1 MLNVYYKSIYILL
14 YYIYIHIHIILRY
27 NTRDN
32 GQKTNNFMGKNHL
45 NVRGRSCYTIC
56 YTTGP
61 EQHVVYIYAAW
72 IAEVHQ
78 TQKYISSAAEPMV
91 RAHTAYA

>member
-1 MLNVYYKSIYILL
+1 MYIKRIYILL
-14 YYIYIHIHIILRY
+14 YYIYIHIILRY

-32 GQKTNNFMGKNHL
+32 GQQANNFMEKSSKRPRTIVLH
-45 NVRGRSCYTIC
+45 CYM
-56 YTTGP
+56 TGP
-61 EQHVVYIYAAW
+61 EQHVVYIYVAW

-91 RAHTAYA
+91 RAYTAYA

>member
-1 MLNVYYKSIYILL
+1 MLYD
-14 YYIYIHIHIILRY
+14 R
-27 NTRDN
+27 T
-32 GQKTNNFMGKNHL
+32 G
-45 NVRGRSCYTIC
+45 
-56 YTTGP
+56 TTCGI
-61 EQHVVYIYAAW
+61 YIYAAW